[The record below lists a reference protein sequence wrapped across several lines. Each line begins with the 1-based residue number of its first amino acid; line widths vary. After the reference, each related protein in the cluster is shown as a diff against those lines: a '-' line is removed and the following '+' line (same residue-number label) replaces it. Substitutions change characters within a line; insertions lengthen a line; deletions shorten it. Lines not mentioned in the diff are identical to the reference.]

1 MSHFEGAC
9 AEGAFEEAGADF
21 AESWAAM
28 AIGIKLV
35 HAKVNARRVKFE
47 TREYM
52 RFSSAIKN

>member
-1 MSHFEGAC
+1 
-9 AEGAFEEAGADF
+9 
-21 AESWAAM
+21 M